1 MSILEKLN
9 AVKDT
14 VPHYWPI
21 GAFIHHN
28 PLKGFEHLNFKEGLA
43 KAQSIFGG
51 KVYMDPEYYI
61 ELYNEG
67 KVKSELLEE
76 NLLGSLKKAGLENH
90 LEHAK
95 EFMLKVSPTWNGLRS
110 YE

>member
-28 PLKGFEHLNFKEGLA
+28 PLKGFEHLNFTF
-43 KAQSIFGG
+43 I
-51 KVYMDPEYYI
+51 I
-61 ELYNEG
+61 E
-67 KVKSELLEE
+67 
-76 NLLGSLKKAGLENH
+76 
-90 LEHAK
+90 
-95 EFMLKVSPTWNGLRS
+95 
-110 YE
+110 

>member
-28 PLKGFEHLNFKEGLA
+28 PLKGFEHLNFKEALD
-43 KAQSIFGG
+43 KAQGIFGG
-51 KVYMDPEYYI
+51 KVYMAPSYYI
-61 ELYNEG
+61 NLYNEG
-67 KVKSELLEE
+67 KITSIELEKNVLMTLKETPLEDI
-76 NLLGSLKKAGLENH
+76 
-90 LEHAK
+90 
-95 EFMLKVSPTWNGLRS
+95 
-110 YE
+110 

>member
-1 MSILEKLN
+1 MSLLEKLN

-28 PLKGFEHLNFKEGLA
+28 PLKGFEHLNFKEGVI
-43 KAQSIFGG
+43 KAQETFGG

-61 ELYNEG
+61 ALYHEG
-67 KVKSELLEE
+67 KVKPEFLEKNLLRPLEE
-76 NLLGSLKKAGLENH
+76 AKLE
-90 LEHAK
+90 
-95 EFMLKVSPTWNGLRS
+95 
-110 YE
+110 

>member
-28 PLKGFEHLNFKEGLA
+28 PLKGFEHLNFKEGLD

-51 KVYMDPEYYI
+51 KVYMDPDYYI
-61 ELYNEG
+61 SLYDEG
-67 KVKSELLEE
+67 KIKTEQLEK
-76 NLLGSLKKAGLENH
+76 NLLKILK
-90 LEHAK
+90 
-95 EFMLKVSPTWNGLRS
+95 MLKDLCWKSVHCGTG
-110 YE
+110 